1 MKILHLGDLHL
12 GKSVN
17 DYNMI
22 DDQRYILEQVLTMI
36 QDQGIDALLLAGD
49 IYDRSVPSEEA
60 VQLLDYLSPSLYK
73 GIPGKIFLSGGKD

>member
-36 QDQGIDALLLAGD
+36 QDQGIDSRG
-49 IYDRSVPSEEA
+49 R
-60 VQLLDYLSPSLYK
+60 YL
-73 GIPGKIFLSGGKD
+73 

>member
-49 IYDRSVPSEEA
+49 IYDRYIYHKWKS
-60 VQLLDYLSPSLYK
+60 
-73 GIPGKIFLSGGKD
+73 